1 MLEIV
6 LQLDPD
12 PDRLPVTSDLVESL
26 REVIADGVN
35 GGYDIDEVLFHLAVA
50 ISGLEA
56 GLVKRR
62 SELLNL
68 ETRILQAGLRVSP
81 PD

>member
-1 MLEIV
+1 MLEMV

-12 PDRLPVTSDLVESL
+12 PDRQPVTSELIESL

-35 GGYDIDEVLFHLAVA
+35 GGYDIDEVLFHLAIA

-56 GLVKRR
+56 GLINRR
-62 SELLNL
+62 AELLSL
-68 ETRILQAGLRVSP
+68 ETRIMHAGLRVSP